1 MPRAIPLTGTA
12 TWWPSTLYQTTTL
25 ELRRAGERLL
35 VDPGISQWEIEE
47 VVGASTMPVTQVLVT
62 HSDWDHVMALGV
74 LPDAHVTASAASA
87 ERIRSGVVRQ
97 EIERETAEFLIG
109 YRAIDRLH
117 VEQEVDPPAEVRMGP
132 WRGVCR
138 AAPGHTDDGLVVSLP
153 DEHLLVVGDYLSA
166 LEIPGVY
173 DSVAAYRTTLQELAS
188 VIERERPLYVVV
200 GHGKPHT
207 SDEALRIA
215 DLPRG
220 RAGARRGGPPGGG
233 CRADRLPAAVGRDG
247 GSHHARVQRRPRLR
261 GGGRRRRSGLSERRA
276 CR

>member
-35 VDPGISQWEIEE
+35 VDPGISPWEIEE

-62 HSDWDHVMALGV
+62 HSDWDHVMALGL
-74 LPDAHVTASAASA
+74 LPDAQVTASRAST
-87 ERIRSGVVRQ
+87 ERIRSGVARA
-97 EIERETAEFLIG
+97 EIERETAEFLIPH
-109 YRAIDRLH
+109 RSIERLH
-117 VEQEVDPPAEVRMGP
+117 VEQVVDPPAEVRMGP
-132 WRGVCR
+132 WLGVCR
-138 AAPGHTDDGLVVSLP
+138 HAPGHTDDGLVVSLP

-173 DSVAAYRTTLQELAS
+173 DSVSAYQSTLQTLVG

-207 SDEALRIA
+207 SDDALRIA
-215 DLPRG
+215 EEDLAYLEAVLAYAEAGCQPEHAERIAIPDRSAG
-220 RAGARRGGPPGGG
+220 TADRTMHAANVAKACEAAGAVV
-233 CRADRLPAAVGRDG
+233 A
-247 GSHHARVQRRPRLR
+247 
-261 GGGRRRRSGLSERRA
+261 
-276 CR
+276 

>member
-35 VDPGISQWEIEE
+35 VDPGISPWEIEE
-47 VVGASTMPVTQVLVT
+47 VVTASTMQVTQVLVT
-62 HSDWDHVMALGV
+62 HSDWDHVMALGM
-74 LPDAHVTASAASA
+74 LPDAHVTASSAAA
-87 ERIRSGVVRQ
+87 GRIRSGVARE
-97 EIERETAEFLIG
+97 EIERETAAFLVSH
-109 YRAIDRLH
+109 RAIERLH

-132 WRGVCR
+132 WLGVCR
-138 AAPGHTDDGLVVSLP
+138 PGPGHTDDGLIVSLP
-153 DEHLLVVGDYLSA
+153 DEHLLVVGDYLSG

-173 DSVAAYRTTLQELAS
+173 DSVAAYKTTLETLVS

-215 DLPRG
+215 EEDIGYLEAILAYAEAGCPPDHAAQIAIPERP
-220 RAGARRGGPPGGG
+220 AGA
-233 CRADRLPAAVGRDG
+233 ADRTMHAANV
-247 GSHHARVQRRPRLR
+247 A
-261 GGGRRRRSGLSERRA
+261 RA
-276 CR
+276 CEAAGAVAARG

>member
-35 VDPGISQWEIEE
+35 VDPGISPWEIEE

-62 HSDWDHVMALGV
+62 HSDWDHVMALGL
-74 LPDAHVTASAASA
+74 LPDTQVTASSAAA
-87 ERIRSGVVRQ
+87 ERIRSGVARQ
-97 EIERETAEFLIG
+97 EIERETAEFLIAH
-109 YRAIDRLH
+109 RSIDRLH

-132 WRGVCR
+132 WRGACR

-173 DSVAAYRTTLQELAS
+173 DSVAAYRTTLQDLAG

-215 DLPRG
+215 EEDLTYLEAVLAHAEAGGQADQAEQVAFPQRSAG
-220 RAGARRGGPPGGG
+220 TADRTMHASNVARACEAAGAPVAQG
-233 CRADRLPAAVGRDG
+233 
-247 GSHHARVQRRPRLR
+247 
-261 GGGRRRRSGLSERRA
+261 
-276 CR
+276 